1 MNTTQGTKD
10 SAVTIA
16 ANVCIASG
24 QKLTAQIERLKE
36 NLLTELRGTM
46 DVPERLFRLA
56 LGEAEALAWQTGFP
70 HLLFPALAME
80 KVQAVA
86 GWKARQ
92 QLRRQKNL
100 PALCPIEQRPF
111 VV

>member
-1 MNTTQGTKD
+1 MNINQGTKD
-10 SAVTIA
+10 KAVKIV
-16 ANVCIASG
+16 ANVCLASG

-36 NLLTELRGTM
+36 NLLAELRGTM
-46 DVPERLFRLA
+46 DVPDRLFRLA

-86 GWKARQ
+86 GWKVRQ
-92 QLRRQKNL
+92 QLRRQKNSAG
-100 PALCPIEQRPF
+100 ALSH
-111 VV
+111 